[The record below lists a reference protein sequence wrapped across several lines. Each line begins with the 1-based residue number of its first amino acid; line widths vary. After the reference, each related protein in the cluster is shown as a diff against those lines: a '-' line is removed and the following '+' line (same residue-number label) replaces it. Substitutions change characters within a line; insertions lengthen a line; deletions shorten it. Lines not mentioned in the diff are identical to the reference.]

1 MIGIQSVNSL
11 WLFYHGLSLLFL
23 AVFAEYDIRHRK
35 IKNQALIPFFFWCL
49 LSIPVNLQTVPL
61 FPLFCVFES
70 VLGFL
75 FGGLLLLLTA
85 MLSNNGVGGGD
96 IKLAA
101 LLGILYGPY
110 GVLFILTAASLSVLA
125 FHALERY
132 FYCRKSL
139 SLPFAPFLFLGSL
152 MTVYLQCRL

>member
-1 MIGIQSVNSL
+1 M
-11 WLFYHGLSLLFL
+11 
-23 AVFAEYDIRHRK
+23 
-35 IKNQALIPFFFWCL
+35 
-49 LSIPVNLQTVPL
+49 
-61 FPLFCVFES
+61 
-70 VLGFL
+70 
-75 FGGLLLLLTA
+75 LLLAA

-110 GVLFILTAASLSVLA
+110 GVLFILAAASLSVLA

-132 FYCRKSL
+132 FYCRKTL

-152 MTVYLQCRL
+152 MAVYLQCRL